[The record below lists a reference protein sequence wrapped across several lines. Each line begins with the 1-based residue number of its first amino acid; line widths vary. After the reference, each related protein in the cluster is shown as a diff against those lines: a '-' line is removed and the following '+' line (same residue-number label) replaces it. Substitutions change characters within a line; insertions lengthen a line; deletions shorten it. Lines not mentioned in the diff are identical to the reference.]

1 MELYFEETERGW
13 DCWSKHLNPAYVY
26 WGNFKTQ
33 RQATKVIAHAVE
45 IAARKIAA
53 RRFHATQQEV

>member
-1 MELYFEETERGW
+1 MELFFEETERGW
-13 DCWSKHLNPAYVY
+13 DCWSKHSNPAYVY

-33 RQATKVIAHAVE
+33 HQATKAIARAVE

-53 RRFHATQQEV
+53 RGYATQQEV